1 MTKANTGSKS
11 RDKKAVKV
19 AGSNDVGVKVSTRPK
34 RASSK
39 IREELREKFAEE
51 EKSFDD
57 LLLEFQAEAASR
69 TDEKAVL
76 DSYSRQ
82 ELEMKMAFEG
92 TVEYADSIKEARA
105 EILHK
110 TEHPSSAAAA
120 TEIHQLE
127 YDLNMMEQKE
137 AIRAK
142 ELAGILHV
150 NEVLPPV
157 GPKKKS
163 KVVAS
168 TVMVVAPPVV
178 LNDMDISGAEESDD
192 DDGEIKSQQSGV
204 AVAAAKANAT
214 ANRSAATSVL
224 LGSSRPSMFS
234 GLAIAS
240 GFDYLYEHKDLL
252 VPDVRYPESRFLDR
266 IQISSLQPSM
276 LTPILVFDCKD
287 DEVDWAYLQP
297 LVAAVYAVIADGR
310 DGVTTLMLVYAEH
323 KYSDADQYPLCLS
336 FECTAESAAST
347 ILVYSDLTISSH
359 AIDPAIRQAIALKGI
374 SNPIAPSTPCS
385 SRITTVQ
392 VGANGVPMERTS
404 SSKNSAEWIP
414 LRRALHGDKSKIAFF
429 TRGEVDAK
437 ISGNAAILTRIRNQ
451 GKGILRLMSLP
462 VMQAPLL
469 VKLLTMTFCVTI
481 DYTGT
486 STNRTP
492 DALHICMFMESPSP
506 GVYFKFTTSKEII
519 EMFDNMERVT
529 MSIFQQKYGD
539 PNPHYSRIFL
549 GIKDSLRDEDPDT
562 GIQNCSINYQVWKIE
577 EIVVAWS
584 EIYSNEENA
593 SMSRAEFLAL
603 NIKILS
609 INQDKWRKDHGEY
622 DRSRIPAQIISSAA
636 VITKIEVA
644 EDVRGGKYPRYSR
657 GEQRAYNRGAGAQYN
672 GQPRV
677 TIQPGIAGGL
687 GAGRG
692 TGRYGGGRGGGG
704 QQQGAANR
712 PAAIP
717 VNIAAPKLVG
727 AGGVKGGSP
736 GGLCLRDM
744 LHAKDPASFPSGCMI
759 ESTTGIECKH
769 RHGIQLTSG
778 GKLNPADKADA
789 LRSLKTMQDPV
800 AEECVITNQV
810 LDDKATTVDPERELS
825 EGSLNLAVC
834 VQGNEHRLPDFSI
847 TQLQISLILANR
859 YKRIL
864 CCSMR
869 RKGSERELSVHLS
882 ELIISFS
889 RSAVEAAAL
898 EDADNYE
905 IP

>member
-19 AGSNDVGVKVSTRPK
+19 AGSNDIGVKVSTRPK

-39 IREELREKFAEE
+39 IREGSEMDLEDPKQSRHQSVKKTNSRQRSLQIGLIRARHAMLVTENQIVECRDTEESDLAELRAKFAEE
-51 EKSFDD
+51 EKSFDE

-110 TEHPSSAAAA
+110 TEHPSSADAA

-214 ANRSAATSVL
+214 ANRSAATSLL

-276 LTPILVFDCKD
+276 LAPILVFDCKD

-310 DGVTTLMLVYAEH
+310 DGVTNLMLVYAEH
-323 KYSDADQYPLCLS
+323 EYSDADQYPLCLS

-392 VGANGVPMERTS
+392 VGANGVPIERTS

-429 TRGEVDAK
+429 TRGKDQWK
-437 ISGNAAILTRIRNQ
+437 CGHTDQDQKSRQ
-451 GKGILRLMSLP
+451 GDTK
-462 VMQAPLL
+462 
-469 VKLLTMTFCVTI
+469 
-481 DYTGT
+481 
-486 STNRTP
+486 TNVS
-492 DALHICMFMESPSP
+492 ACHASP
-506 GVYFKFTTSKEII
+506 T
-519 EMFDNMERVT
+519 
-529 MSIFQQKYGD
+529 
-539 PNPHYSRIFL
+539 
-549 GIKDSLRDEDPDT
+549 
-562 GIQNCSINYQVWKIE
+562 
-577 EIVVAWS
+577 
-584 EIYSNEENA
+584 
-593 SMSRAEFLAL
+593 
-603 NIKILS
+603 
-609 INQDKWRKDHGEY
+609 
-622 DRSRIPAQIISSAA
+622 
-636 VITKIEVA
+636 
-644 EDVRGGKYPRYSR
+644 
-657 GEQRAYNRGAGAQYN
+657 
-672 GQPRV
+672 
-677 TIQPGIAGGL
+677 
-687 GAGRG
+687 
-692 TGRYGGGRGGGG
+692 
-704 QQQGAANR
+704 
-712 PAAIP
+712 
-717 VNIAAPKLVG
+717 VG
-727 AGGVKGGSP
+727 
-736 GGLCLRDM
+736 
-744 LHAKDPASFPSGCMI
+744 
-759 ESTTGIECKH
+759 
-769 RHGIQLTSG
+769 
-778 GKLNPADKADA
+778 
-789 LRSLKTMQDPV
+789 
-800 AEECVITNQV
+800 
-810 LDDKATTVDPERELS
+810 KATD
-825 EGSLNLAVC
+825 
-834 VQGNEHRLPDFSI
+834 DD
-847 TQLQISLILANR
+847 
-859 YKRIL
+859 IL
-864 CCSMR
+864 C
-869 RKGSERELSVHLS
+869 
-882 ELIISFS
+882 
-889 RSAVEAAAL
+889 
-898 EDADNYE
+898 YY
-905 IP
+905 